1 MTKRMKDPDTKM
13 PAASGRAPQTTWE
26 AEPVL
31 SVGPTIKFPTRE
43 AAEAF
48 TESSGFRKVD
58 LGRRL
63 AAAREGMKLTQGE
76 LAKRLNKSRVTV
88 NQYESGVIE
97 PPIKM
102 IDQLAEVLAVDP
114 GLLAFGASRPSTP
127 EGERLTVIRAGAD
140 SSEYVE
146 LSINLGAR
154 LGINADRSSILEM
167 PSDAPTF
174 QLRRGDLV
182 FLDTTVTTLR
192 GDGHLYAV
200 RGSGGSLSVVRPE
213 IQLLNESQS
222 LKVTFGQG
230 QISEVEPA
238 KVEVVGAIQATLRSE

>member
-1 MTKRMKDPDTKM
+1 M
-13 PAASGRAPQTTWE
+13 
-26 AEPVL
+26 
-31 SVGPTIKFPTRE
+31 SVGPTIKLPTRE
-43 AAEAF
+43 SAEAVI
-48 TESSGFRKVD
+48 ERSGFRKVD

-127 EGERLTVIRAGAD
+127 EGERLDVIRVGAE

-146 LSINLGAR
+146 LSMNLGAR
-154 LGINADRSSILEM
+154 LGINADRSSIFEM

-174 QLRRGDLV
+174 QLRRGDLL
-182 FLDTTVTTLR
+182 FLDTTVTILR

-200 RGSGGSLSVVRPE
+200 RGSGGSLSVVRSE
-213 IQLLNESQS
+213 IQLLNESPS

-230 QISEVEPA
+230 QISEVETA
-238 KVEVVGAIQATLRSE
+238 KVEVVGAVQATLRLE

>member
-1 MTKRMKDPDTKM
+1 M
-13 PAASGRAPQTTWE
+13 
-26 AEPVL
+26 

-43 AAEAF
+43 SAEAVI
-48 TESSGFRKVD
+48 ERSGFRKVD

-127 EGERLTVIRAGAD
+127 EGERLDVIRVGAQ

-146 LSINLGAR
+146 LSMNLGAR
-154 LGINADRSSILEM
+154 LGINADKSSILEM

-174 QLRRGDLV
+174 QLRRGDLL

-200 RGSGGSLSVVRPE
+200 RGGGGSLSVVRPE
-213 IQLLNESQS
+213 IQLLNESPS

-230 QISEVEPA
+230 QISEVETA
-238 KVEVVGAIQATLRSE
+238 KVEVVGAVRATLRLE